1 MWRRLLFV
9 LGFLGLGA
17 SELQAQTGRLSGT
30 VKSTDGS
37 PVIGAR
43 VVVVGTTTG
52 ALTGDDGQYSI
63 VLQPGSYTV
72 RAARIGYGADTA
84 RNVVV
89 TANQTTTK
97 NFTLA
102 PAAAQIAGVVVT
114 GYGSRDVRDRTGVVE
129 TVREKSFNTGRVISA
144 EELIQAKIP
153 GVQVL
158 NSNEPGAGMSIR
170 IRGPSSIN
178 ASSEPLVVLDG
189 IPLQVGGGVT
199 AGRNPLNF
207 INPNDIES
215 ISVLKDAAATAIY
228 GSRGAN
234 GVLLITTKNGG
245 DGFTYSANLSN
256 SMRAGDLPLLNGP
269 EMRSAV
275 QANFPSNLG
284 IFGTANTDW
293 RAAIMR
299 EATGR
304 EHNLSYGGG
313 AQEMKYRLSL
323 NYLSQDGI
331 VFGSNNRRVFGT
343 FNLTDRVYGDRLQY
357 KVSLKA
363 SQTNDAFTP
372 GGVIG
377 AATAMSPTQPIL
389 NPNGSFFQW
398 ANPLGV
404 NNPLGDLALIRDNG
418 TTNRSVGNL
427 EARYR
432 LPVVQNWTATV
443 RAGFDY
449 ASGNRTSFVPT
460 NAQGELEGSRNGRFD
475 RSNPNQLTRTLELF
489 ANYAKR
495 LDKQGLDVDFT
506 GGYTFENTRGEF
518 GSFFAESLST
528 NFLGQ
533 NGLPQASRVQRGFFD
548 VQENR
553 LISFFGRTNLGF
565 QDKYLVTLAVR
576 RDGSSRFG
584 EANRWGY
591 FPSAAVAWRL
601 VEEPFLRNISQIN
614 DLKLRLSWGVNG
626 NQSFGNYLQFATYQL
641 GGPQAAVQFGNQFVT
656 TIRPGAVDPDLKWEQ
671 TTSTNLGLDFS
682 LFSNRVSGSFDV
694 YNKRT
699 DDLIFTVP
707 VPAGTNLSN
716 FVTTNVGSMQNRGWE
731 LNINTQ
737 ILRGQRAGGLTWDG
751 NFALSSN
758 RNKILKVNA
767 FGSGAQ
773 QILIGG
779 IAGGVGANIQ
789 VLQPGFPINSFF
801 VFQHRRDAQGRPIYT
816 DRDNSGSITDD
827 DLYVDLN
834 GDGTINQADRRPF
847 KQPFPTLIVGHTS
860 SFSYKQW
867 DASLTARAQ
876 LGNWVYNNNASNQGN
891 YLAVSTT
898 APARLHRSVLDT
910 RFVAPQYFSDYYVQD
925 GSFLRLDNLTLGYT
939 FRGGLAGFRSVRIS
953 GTAQNLFTLTPYE
966 GLDPAAVGFGI
977 DNNPFP
983 LARTFTLGASFR
995 F

>member
-9 LGFLGLGA
+9 AGLIGLGA
-17 SELQAQTGRLSGT
+17 SQAQAQAGRLSGT

-43 VVVVGTTTG
+43 VVVIGTTSG
-52 ALTGDDGQYSI
+52 ALTGDDGQYTI
-63 VLQPGSYTV
+63 VLQPGSYNV
-72 RAARIGYGADTA
+72 RATRIGYSADTA
-84 RNVVV
+84 RNLVI
-89 TANQTTTK
+89 TANQVTTK
-97 NFTLA
+97 NFTLT

-144 EELIQAKIP
+144 EELIQSKIP

-189 IPLQVGGGVT
+189 IPLQVGGGIT

-245 DGFTYSANLSN
+245 EGFIYSANLST
-256 SMRAGDLPLLNGP
+256 SMRAGDLPLLNGA

-275 QANFPSNLG
+275 QANFPSNIG

-331 VFGSNNRRVFGT
+331 VFGTNNRRIGGV

-377 AATAMSPTQPIL
+377 NATAMSPTQPIT

-398 ANPLGV
+398 GNPLGV
-404 NNPLGDLALIRDNG
+404 NNPLSDLALIRDNG
-418 TTNRSVGNL
+418 TTTRSVGNL

-432 LPVVQNWTATV
+432 LPVVQNWTATM
-443 RAGFDY
+443 RAGYDY

-475 RSNPNQLTRTLELF
+475 RNNPNQLTRTLELF
-489 ANYAKR
+489 ANYAR
-495 LDKQGLDVDFT
+495 RYDKQGIDVDFT
-506 GGYTFENTRGEF
+506 GGYTYENTRGEF

-565 QDKYLVTLAVR
+565 ADKYLVTLAVR

-584 EANRWGY
+584 EGNRWGY

-601 VEEPFLRNISQIN
+601 VEEPFLRNIRQIN

-656 TIRPGAVDPDLKWEQ
+656 TIRPGAVDPNLKWEQ

-682 LFSNRVSGSFDV
+682 VFSNRVSGSFDV
-694 YNKRT
+694 YDKRT

-707 VPAGTNLSN
+707 VAAGTNLSN

-737 ILRGQRAGGLTWDG
+737 ILRGQRSGGLTWDG

-758 RNKILKVNA
+758 RNKILRVDA
-767 FGSGAQ
+767 FGSGTQ
-773 QILIGG
+773 QIQIGG
-779 IAGGVGANIQ
+779 IAGGVGATIQ

-801 VFQHRRDAQGRPIYT
+801 VFQHRRDAQGRPIYANT
-816 DRDNSGSITDD
+816 DGQPGITDN

-834 GDGTINQADRRPF
+834 GDGVINQADRRAF

-860 SFSYKQW
+860 SFGWKQW
-867 DASLTARAQ
+867 DASLTARAY

-891 YLAVSTT
+891 FLAVSTT
-898 APARLHRSVLDT
+898 APQRLHRSVLET
-910 RFVAPQYFSDYYVQD
+910 NFTTPQYFSDYYVQD

-939 FRGGLAGFRSVRIS
+939 FRNGLGGFRSVRLS
-953 GTAQNLFTLTPYE
+953 GTVQNLFTLTKYE

-983 LARTFTLGASFR
+983 LARTFTMGASFR